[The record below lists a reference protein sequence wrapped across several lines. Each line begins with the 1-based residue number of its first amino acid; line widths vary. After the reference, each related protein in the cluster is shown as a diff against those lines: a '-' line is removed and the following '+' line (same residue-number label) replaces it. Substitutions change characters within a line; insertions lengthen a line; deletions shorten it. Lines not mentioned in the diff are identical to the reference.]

1 MRKAGT
7 QRLHHPGAWRPP
19 PDVIKLG
26 LDLGFLGTEEGVA
39 GENSAPWGPMVQEG
53 AYTEGISH
61 PEGTSIQEMDSDGG
75 HSEMALKL
83 QPRPPH
89 SGIVNGEAPLF
100 TDSIS
105 HIPTKG
111 HRPGV
116 TALGQHKPTDV
127 FIYTETWK

>member
-19 PDVIKLG
+19 RDVIKLG

-39 GENSAPWGPMVQEG
+39 GENSAPWDPMVQEG
-53 AYTEGISH
+53 AYTEGISR

-75 HSEMALKL
+75 HSEMALEL

-89 SGIVNGEAPLF
+89 SGVVNGEPPLF
-100 TDSIS
+100 TNYFP
-105 HIPTKG
+105 HTNQ
-111 HRPGV
+111 R
-116 TALGQHKPTDV
+116 A
-127 FIYTETWK
+127 